1 MGIHLKNVGQSFYI
15 FGLEITYYGVLI
27 GLGMLCG
34 VFIAVTEAKRTKQ
47 NPDHYY
53 DLAMFGIVISV
64 IGARIYYVVFQ
75 WEAYKDHL
83 VSIFNI
89 REGGLAIYGGIIAAT
104 LTMIGYAKIKG
115 VNLFQV
121 FDTVA
126 PALLMGQIIGRL
138 GNFFNR
144 EVFGEYTNSI
154 FAMQLPLDRVRY
166 SDTTELMREHLVNI
180 GGIDFIQ
187 VHPTF
192 LYEIMWNV
200 VLFGF
205 IWWYRKHK
213 KFEGQLFLLYL
224 LGYGLGRI
232 WIEGVRTDQLQLPG
246 LGWPVSQ
253 MLSGILILVTGV
265 ILIWKW
271 KRDKALK
278 KEQ

>member
-205 IWWYRKHK
+205 LWWYRKHK